1 MKWSDNIMEEKID
14 VEIKVEDIIDEVE
27 KEEDEYGISVAD
39 AIKNSDL
46 IIMTQYIPF
55 SYKQIMVDDIKKS
68 CLITDENGIT
78 KIDFGLKILVT
89 EYLIVLQ
96 YTNINLPEINYVDT
110 YDQLKEN
117 GIVSKVLELI
127 PLEEFNMLIDMI
139 NDEIDQE
146 VKLANQLEVIVSKF
160 LGDLLSKI
168 PETKNI
174 DKWVKQFVNT
184 IKNFDGEKYKKLQ
197 ELMNYSK
204 TDTTK

>member
-1 MKWSDNIMEEKID
+1 
-14 VEIKVEDIIDEVE
+14 
-27 KEEDEYGISVAD
+27 
-39 AIKNSDL
+39 
-46 IIMTQYIPF
+46 
-55 SYKQIMVDDIKKS
+55 
-68 CLITDENGIT
+68 
-78 KIDFGLKILVT
+78 
-89 EYLIVLQ
+89 
-96 YTNINLPEINYVDT
+96 VDT

>member
-14 VEIKVEDIIDEVE
+14 VEIKVEDIIYEVE

>member
-1 MKWSDNIMEEKID
+1 MEEKID

>member
-1 MKWSDNIMEEKID
+1 MEENIN
-14 VEIKVEDIIDEVE
+14 VEIKVEEQVMIDEVE
-27 KEEDEYGISVAD
+27 TEEDEYGISVED

-55 SYKQIMVDDIKKS
+55 NYKQIMVDDIKKS

-96 YTNINLPEINYVDT
+96 YTNINLPETNYVDT

-127 PLEEFNMLIDMI
+127 PLEEFNMLIDMV
-139 NDEIDQE
+139 NDEVDQE
-146 VKLANQLEVIVSKF
+146 IKLANQLEIIISRFVNE
-160 LGDLLSKI
+160 LLNKI